1 MRVKYQCVK
10 YESMEKIL
18 GNFSFLKILFVYF
31 WGNELLTFPF
41 NFLILLRVC
50 ELFAIQGS
58 DPIITTFTIAEISL
72 FFAHSA
78 AAAALPA
85 NRTPSSLAPW
95 PEAELNNKFAR
106 CKR

>member
-1 MRVKYQCVK
+1 MGKQYQCVNQL
-10 YESMEKIL
+10 EKIQ

-58 DPIITTFTIAEISL
+58 NPIITTFTIAEISL
-72 FFAHSA
+72 VFAHSLE
-78 AAAALPA
+78 LP
-85 NRTPSSLAPW
+85 RPLRPQSSETPSSL
-95 PEAELNNKFAR
+95 EFLGRKQS
-106 CKR
+106 